1 MRYTVDSALCCG
13 RGRCYVVAPDVFRE
27 GDDGINA
34 DVGET
39 VEVPAHLEDAARN
52 GALSCPESAI
62 LLSDVRESV

>member
-1 MRYTVDSALCCG
+1 MKYTVDPALCCG

-27 GDDGINA
+27 ADDGTNA

-39 VEVPAHLEDAARN
+39 VEVPAHLEEAARN
-52 GALSCPESAI
+52 GAISCPESAI